1 MALFTASIFIFILA
15 VLWQLAATN
24 TFFKYLEKEHPNE
37 FARLG
42 YPKWRIEF
50 GNVILRN
57 AIKYIHTKSFEP
69 LGDEELMNH
78 YRSIR
83 NAERLAYAMA
93 ALALGSSIYE
103 AIKPSL

>member
-1 MALFTASIFIFILA
+1 MALFSVSIFIFLLA
-15 VLWQLAATN
+15 VVWQLAATN
-24 TFFKYLEKEHPNE
+24 SFFKCLEKKHPDE

-42 YPKWRIEF
+42 CPKWRIQF
-50 GNVILRN
+50 GDVVLRN
-57 AIKYIHTKSFEP
+57 AIKYIHAKAFEP

-93 ALALGSSIYE
+93 ALALGLSLYE
-103 AIKPSL
+103 AIRPSL